1 MKYLNFPEANGT
13 IQKLNTESASGVSAA
28 VGAAEAESR
37 QLREELA
44 ILHKV
49 VAGKWLH
56 YHLACWV
63 KISDDILKYFSYFS
77 QRIGFDI
84 TCKLSRRETA

>member
-1 MKYLNFPEANGT
+1 M
-13 IQKLNTESASGVSAA
+13 NTESASGVSAA

-49 VAGKWLH
+49 VAGKLITKCFYH
-56 YHLACWV
+56 YDN
-63 KISDDILKYFSYFS
+63 ISEH
-77 QRIGFDI
+77 GF
-84 TCKLSRRETA
+84 

>member
-1 MKYLNFPEANGT
+1 MFITEANAT
-13 IQKLNTESASGVSAA
+13 IQKMNTESASGVSAA

-49 VAGKWLH
+49 VAGKLILRSYYH
-56 YHLACWV
+56 YGTFMNMALDETDV
-63 KISDDILKYFSYFS
+63 RYQTQKSMLI
-77 QRIGFDI
+77 IGKPNLIDY
-84 TCKLSRRETA
+84 

>member
-1 MKYLNFPEANGT
+1 M
-13 IQKLNTESASGVSAA
+13 NTESASGVSAA

-49 VAGKWLH
+49 VAGKLILRCYYH
-56 YHLACWV
+56 YGMFMNMTLGEINFTYQTQ
-63 KISDDILKYFSYFS
+63 KSF
-77 QRIGFDI
+77 
-84 TCKLSRRETA
+84 

>member
-1 MKYLNFPEANGT
+1 M
-13 IQKLNTESASGVSAA
+13 NTESASGVSAA

-49 VAGKWLH
+49 VAGKW
-56 YHLACWV
+56 
-63 KISDDILKYFSYFS
+63 ILS
-77 QRIGFDI
+77 
-84 TCKLSRRETA
+84 